1 MYSYTYGGKKGR
13 KFNLKVAEDRI
24 AVRTRNARKLKDA
37 VHSESGKEM
46 LGNFDVEA
54 NFPEADVSVLQ
65 TKDDVADKENMRDEA
80 RSILKK
86 EPELRFAGRVLV
98 DENSQSPVLYT
109 ENLFIQFKESVSADR
124 CEEILKKFD
133 LKIKSKPPFAPN
145 AYFVSAPEGTGL
157 DVFALSEQILDMDE
171 VELCHPELVR
181 QRSSKGI
188 HPNQWHLKKTV
199 INGKTIDPD
208 ANVEAAH
215 KISKGAGVIIAVID
229 DGVDID
235 HPEFNLPGKVV
246 DSRDVT
252 LSSNDPRPKFADEMH
267 GTACAGVACAAG
279 VQVSGVA
286 PEAKLMPIR
295 LASVLGSFAE
305 AEAFYWAAEH
315 GADVISCSWGPADGF
330 WNSPTDPAHDQ
341 VFALP
346 DSTRL
351 AIDYVATKGRNGKG
365 CPIFWAAGNGR
376 ESVMNDGYASYEK
389 VIAIS
394 ACNDTSK
401 RSGYSDF
408 GDAVWCCFPSNDFS
422 SVRFQHPEP
431 LTSGIYTADRSGAQG
446 YSMKDYTDSFG
457 GTSSATPGVAGLAA
471 LMLSVNPDLTVKEI
485 KENLK
490 AACVKIDTEGGNYNN
505 ANGHSQFY
513 GHGRPDAEK
522 AVKLSQKKPALNG
535 AVSIKIAA
543 ALVNPKGRSE
553 IGKETVTLV
562 NKGAAAVDLKNW
574 SLKDDK
580 GRTDALE
587 EKMLEPGAE
596 LKIKL
601 SMLRLA
607 NTGGTIRLLNAAGVE
622 MHKVKYTKEQ
632 ASKDG
637 KEIEF

>member
-1 MYSYTYGGKKGR
+1 
-13 KFNLKVAEDRI
+13 
-24 AVRTRNARKLKDA
+24 
-37 VHSESGKEM
+37 
-46 LGNFDVEA
+46 
-54 NFPEADVSVLQ
+54 
-65 TKDDVADKENMRDEA
+65 
-80 RSILKK
+80 
-86 EPELRFAGRVLV
+86 
-98 DENSQSPVLYT
+98 
-109 ENLFIQFKESVSADR
+109 
-124 CEEILKKFD
+124 
-133 LKIKSKPPFAPN
+133 
-145 AYFVSAPEGTGL
+145 
-157 DVFALSEQILDMDE
+157 
-171 VELCHPELVR
+171 
-181 QRSSKGI
+181 
-188 HPNQWHLKKTV
+188 
-199 INGKTIDPD
+199 
-208 ANVEAAH
+208 
-215 KISKGAGVIIAVID
+215 
-229 DGVDID
+229 
-235 HPEFNLPGKVV
+235 
-246 DSRDVT
+246 
-252 LSSNDPRPKFADEMH
+252 
-267 GTACAGVACAAG
+267 
-279 VQVSGVA
+279 
-286 PEAKLMPIR
+286 
-295 LASVLGSFAE
+295 
-305 AEAFYWAAEH
+305 
-315 GADVISCSWGPADGF
+315 
-330 WNSPTDPAHDQ
+330 
-341 VFALP
+341 
-346 DSTRL
+346 
-351 AIDYVATKGRNGKG
+351 
-365 CPIFWAAGNGR
+365 
-376 ESVMNDGYASYEK
+376 
-389 VIAIS
+389 
-394 ACNDTSK
+394 
-401 RSGYSDF
+401 
-408 GDAVWCCFPSNDFS
+408 
-422 SVRFQHPEP
+422 
-431 LTSGIYTADRSGAQG
+431 
-446 YSMKDYTDSFG
+446 DYTDSFG